1 MYRQVT
7 VNGKRVRSE
16 WDRGDTYQTY
26 YVHKYFYIRVGTFH
40 HTLRVKHYIQYYPVI
55 TERGVYRQ
63 KLRAR
68 LPNVFVRSTETV
80 PLEMFAR
87 PPKANAQHNIIYE
100 NSKCQRF
107 PTLRTPT
114 YVMIRSIPKDTYNTD
129 MYVPLQSIPEDTHSQ
144 ITLKRGIWE
153 VRNYERNFFL
163 TGTGTDHDKVRCYLY
178 EYDRKNTQMLL
189 LTTLGR
195 DVRTPPNLVE
205 YHVRYI
211 WGCSHTQIVLRGK
224 IYDFLVLCR

>member
-1 MYRQVT
+1 MCSLWVRQRRHIYR
-7 VNGKRVRSE
+7 
-16 WDRGDTYQTY
+16 TY

-40 HTLRVKHYIQYYPVI
+40 HTLRVQQYNQYYLELVQR
-55 TERGVYRQ
+55 EEWYRQ

-114 YVMIRSIPKDTYNTD
+114 YVMIRSIPEDTLNTD
-129 MYVPLQSIPEDTHSQ
+129 MYVPLQSIPEGTHSQ
-144 ITLKRGIWE
+144 ISLKRGIWE
-153 VRNYERNFFL
+153 WEEFL
-163 TGTGTDHDKVRCYLY
+163 SYRYRPPWSK
-178 EYDRKNTQMLL
+178 MLPS
-189 LTTLGR
+189 R
-195 DVRTPPNLVE
+195 AR
-205 YHVRYI
+205 
-211 WGCSHTQIVLRGK
+211 S
-224 IYDFLVLCR
+224 